1 MASKKTYHIGLVLI
15 TLFCFQF
22 LSAQT
27 GEQRALEAKR
37 ARLQNEIKEINRLLF
52 AERKQEGSVLEQMEG
67 LDKRINV
74 RQELIRVTNQQSN
87 LLNRQINVNIRSISK
102 LREDLRL
109 LKEEYA
115 ELVRRSY
122 QNRTQNNRLM
132 FLLSA
137 DNFYQA
143 VKRLQYMKQYAQHRK
158 NQGEA
163 IETKTNALAEL
174 NKTLVSQ
181 RKEKDVLLAENK
193 KAKAALYK
201 EIKTQKELLTSIR
214 QNETRYTAAIE
225 KKRKEA
231 RKVDREIDKLIK
243 SAIVKSNKKAGNKST
258 TSFALTPEAKLVA
271 TNFSANKG
279 KLIWPVEKGV
289 KSQGYGVYAD
299 KLYPGIKH
307 RNNGVTITTDK
318 GSKARAIFEGE
329 VVAILS
335 VPGGSRAVSIKH
347 GNYISTYYN
356 LSKLY
361 VKQGDKVY
369 AKDVLG
375 DIYTS
380 RFDGLT
386 KLKFYLYKD
395 TSRLNPEEWIYQL

>member
-1 MASKKTYHIGLVLI
+1 M
-15 TLFCFQF
+15 
-22 LSAQT
+22 
-27 GEQRALEAKR
+27 EAKR
-37 ARLQNEIKEINRLLF
+37 AKLQNEIKEINRLLF

-163 IETKTNALAEL
+163 IETKTNELAEL

-201 EIKTQKELLTSIR
+201 EIRTQKDLLTSIR

-231 RKVDREIDKLIK
+231 RKIDREIDKLIK
-243 SAIVKSNKKAGNKST
+243 SAIVKSNKKAGKKS
-258 TSFALTPEAKLVA
+258 
-271 TNFSANKG
+271 
-279 KLIWPVEKGV
+279 IC
-289 KSQGYGVYAD
+289 
-299 KLYPGIKH
+299 
-307 RNNGVTITTDK
+307 
-318 GSKARAIFEGE
+318 
-329 VVAILS
+329 
-335 VPGGSRAVSIKH
+335 
-347 GNYISTYYN
+347 
-356 LSKLY
+356 
-361 VKQGDKVY
+361 
-369 AKDVLG
+369 
-375 DIYTS
+375 
-380 RFDGLT
+380 
-386 KLKFYLYKD
+386 
-395 TSRLNPEEWIYQL
+395 

>member
-1 MASKKTYHIGLVLI
+1 MANKGHYLIVIVLI
-15 TLFCFQF
+15 AFTGVQF
-22 LSAQT
+22 TFAQT

-37 ARLQNEIKEINRLLF
+37 AKLQNEIKEINRLLF

-115 ELVRRSY
+115 ELVRRSN

-163 IETKTNALAEL
+163 IETKTNELAAL

-225 KKRKEA
+225 KKRREA
-231 RKVDREIDKLIK
+231 RKIDREIDKLIK
-243 SAIVKSNKKAGNKST
+243 SAIVKSNKKVGKKST

-307 RNNGVTITTDK
+307 QNNGVTITTDK
-318 GSKARAIFEGE
+318 GSQARAIFEGE

-361 VKQGDKVY
+361 VKQGDKVS